1 MDLVTN
7 LTRLQFGLTAGFHI
21 IFPTLLIGLSVY
33 LCLLYWRWLKTND
46 RIYLDSYNL
55 WLRLLLII
63 YVVAAITGVALSAQL
78 DNLFGGFYRLLEDTL
93 VPFRSY
99 ELIFATILEGGCIGV
114 MLLCTRNERSYG
126 RFIAT
131 LLFTF
136 GIFLTAFFVV
146 SRNSWMNTPAGI
158 MWNGEHAEVF
168 SYLQVLF
175 NPSFPLRYLH
185 MITAGLM
192 ASSFFIMG
200 LSSYRLLRIKGDQ
213 IALTG
218 LQLGISAA
226 LIFSIAQFIIG
237 DLHGLDVLKHQPM
250 KIAAL
255 EGQWETEKGAGFKVF
270 AIPDNENET
279 NHYEFEIPYA
289 LSLVLKH
296 DIDGEIKG
304 LKELPE
310 QERPNVSV
318 SFFSFRIM
326 IAMAILMLI
335 TASIGIWLRRRYHL
349 ETKRWYLRLT
359 LFTAPSGLIAVIAGW
374 SAAEAARQ
382 PWTIYGLVKT
392 AQTVTTNSNEQVI
405 ISLLIFSVSYT
416 VLGILALFAMRQVVL
431 GRCSLPILGPRSFQI
446 D

>member
-21 IFPTLLIGLSVY
+21 IFPTLLIGLSTY
-33 LCLLYWRWLKTND
+33 LCFLYWRWLKTND
-46 RIYLDSYNL
+46 TVYLDSYNL

-78 DNLFGGFYRLLEDTL
+78 DNLFGGFYRRLEDTL

-99 ELIFATILEGGCIGV
+99 ELIFATLLEGGCIGV
-114 MLLCTRNERSYG
+114 MLLCTREQRSYR

-131 LLFTF
+131 LIFTF

-146 SRNSWMNTPAGI
+146 SRNSWMNTPAGFT
-158 MWNGEHAEVF
+158 WNGDHAEVF
-168 SYLQVLF
+168 SYMQVLF

-200 LSSYRLLRIKGDQ
+200 LSAYRLLRNKGDR
-213 IALTG
+213 IARTG
-218 LQLGISAA
+218 MHIGITAA

-237 DLHGLDVLKHQPM
+237 DLHGLDVLQHQPM

-255 EGQWETEKGAGFKVF
+255 EGQWETEKGAGFTIF
-270 AIPDNENET
+270 AIPDKENET
-279 NHYEFEIPYA
+279 NRYEFEIPYA

-296 DIDGEIKG
+296 DINAEIKG
-304 LKELPE
+304 LKELPPK
-310 QERPNVSV
+310 ERPNVSV

-326 IAMAILMLI
+326 IAMAILMLV
-335 TASIGIWLRRRYHL
+335 TALIGIWLRRRHDI

-359 LFTAPSGLIAVIAGW
+359 MFTAPAGLIAVIAGW

-392 AQTVTTNSNEQVI
+392 VQTVTTGSNEQVI
-405 ISLLIFSVSYT
+405 ASLLIFSVSYT
-416 VLGILALFAMRQVVL
+416 VLGILALLATRQVL
-431 GRCSLPILGPRSFQI
+431 LDRCQLPILRKACSPA
-446 D
+446 

>member
-33 LCLLYWRWLKTND
+33 LCFMYWRWLKTND
-46 RIYLDSYNL
+46 TVYIDSYNL

-78 DNLFGGFYRLLEDTL
+78 DNLFGGFYRRLEDTL
-93 VPFRSY
+93 VPLRSY
-99 ELIFATILEGGCIGV
+99 ELIFATLLEGGCIGV
-114 MLLCTRNERSYG
+114 MLLCTRSQRSYS

-158 MWNGEHAEVF
+158 TWNGDHAEVF
-168 SYLQVLF
+168 SYMQVLF

-200 LSSYRLLRIKGDQ
+200 LSAYRLLRSKGDKVARKGMQ
-213 IALTG
+213 V
-218 LQLGISAA
+218 GITAA
-226 LIFSIAQFIIG
+226 LFFSITQFIIG
-237 DLHGLDVLKHQPM
+237 DLHGLDVFQHQPM
-250 KIAAL
+250 KVAAL

-270 AIPDNENET
+270 AVPDAKNET

-296 DIDGEIKG
+296 DINGEIKG
-304 LKELPE
+304 LKELAPE
-310 QERPNVSV
+310 ERPNVSV
-318 SFFSFRIM
+318 SFYSFRIM
-326 IAMAILMLI
+326 IAMAVLMLI
-335 TASIGIWLRRRYHL
+335 TAIIGVWLRKRHDI

-359 LFTAPSGLIAVIAGW
+359 MLTAPAGLIAVIAGW

-392 AQTVTTNSNEQVI
+392 VQTVTTNSNEQVI
-405 ISLLIFSVSYT
+405 TSLLIFSVSYT
-416 VLGILALFAMRQVVL
+416 VLGILSLIATRQVL
-431 GRCSLPILGPRSFQI
+431 LDRCNIPLLRKSYAPI
-446 D
+446 